1 MAQGKYELAHQIITL
16 LDNDLAAAGFE
27 LLDVRVMRGG
37 GRLQLRIFVDTSD
50 GIDLNGCAAASRTAG
65 VLLEEAD
72 LIQGRYVMEVS
83 SPGIR
88 RPLRK
93 PDHFAP
99 YTGERVNLKT
109 GSPDRPAKLRGELVA
124 VSATGIEVRPEG
136 TDGTQMETA
145 ATVRLSYSEILEA
158 NLEPEFD
165 VQALIQA
172 DRRRRKEERRADR
185 HQKRAK
191 KQKRRAKP

>member
-1 MAQGKYELAHQIITL
+1 MQGKYELARKIITL
-16 LDNDLAAAGFE
+16 LENDLAAVGFE

-50 GIDLNGCAAASRTAG
+50 GIDLDGCAEASRTAG
-65 VLLEEAD
+65 ILLEEAD
-72 LIQGRYVMEVS
+72 LIQERYVIEVS

-93 PDHFAP
+93 PDHFAL
-99 YTGERVNLKT
+99 YTGERVDLKT
-109 GSPDRPAKLRGELVA
+109 GSPNRPTKLRGELIA
-124 VSATGIEVRPEG
+124 VSVNGIEVRPEG
-136 TDGTQMETA
+136 TEGTQLET
-145 ATVRLSYSEILEA
+145 TTVVRLPYSEILEA

-172 DRRRRKEERRADR
+172 DRRRRKEERRANR
-185 HQKRAK
+185 LQRKEK
-191 KQKRRAKP
+191 KQRRRAKP